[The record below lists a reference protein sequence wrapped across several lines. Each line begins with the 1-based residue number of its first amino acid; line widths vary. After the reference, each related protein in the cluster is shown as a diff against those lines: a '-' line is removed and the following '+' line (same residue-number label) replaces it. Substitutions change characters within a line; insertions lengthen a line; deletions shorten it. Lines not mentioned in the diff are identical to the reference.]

1 MLSQPKNIR
10 EDISRRSWTVA
21 IGLFVLG
28 ACVIYRIFYIQH
40 FGQYK
45 GKPWLQYM
53 SRTVRIDTIQAMR
66 GNIYSNDGSLM
77 ATSLPYFE
85 VSIDPTVSDSTYFYS
100 RVDSLATLFAR
111 TFGQRT
117 REEYRRD
124 LVFSRKEFEKND
136 RRGNRNI
143 RLLKR
148 KITYRE
154 YNIILNQSFKGYVIH
169 KKYGTK
175 KPLQ

>member
-66 GNIYSNDGSLM
+66 GNI
-77 ATSLPYFE
+77 
-85 VSIDPTVSDSTYFYS
+85 
-100 RVDSLATLFAR
+100 
-111 TFGQRT
+111 
-117 REEYRRD
+117 
-124 LVFSRKEFEKND
+124 
-136 RRGNRNI
+136 
-143 RLLKR
+143 
-148 KITYRE
+148 
-154 YNIILNQSFKGYVIH
+154 
-169 KKYGTK
+169 
-175 KPLQ
+175 